1 MHGSRTSPAYR
12 RASRW
17 FRSATRDACLGSE
30 ADASVKGQY
39 HARLPCR
46 GWRSQRGMRG
56 TRPARIARSADAA
69 AAVKPP
75 AFGVLDRHRHRGVGG
90 AGRTSSVAPAFAG
103 RDMRR
108 ARGTE
113 RSPLASGPDPRCISG
128 RPPSCG
134 NPTAAASAHRRGR
147 RRHDRRAPDPPAPRA
162 AAARTAAGQG
172 RRRVPR
178 ARRSRSPGTGRAAAR
193 RW

>member
-46 GWRSQRGMRG
+46 GWQSQRG
-56 TRPARIARSADAA
+56 TRYTPGAHRSIGGCRRSGAA
-69 AAVKPP
+69 ASLRRAGQASPQRRRL
-75 AFGVLDRHRHRGVGG
+75 G
-90 AGRTSSVAPAFAG
+90 GRTSSVAPAFAG